1 MTLAVNIAQSGSNN
15 VTFRNRIINGA
26 MVIAQRGTSGFSET
40 GAAQYT
46 LDRWQ
51 VAGASPGVFSIAQ
64 STTAPTGYINSLLI
78 TITTADASLSGAS
91 YQLQQKVEGLNIT
104 DLDWGLST
112 AKPVTLSF
120 WVRSSLTGNFGGVL
134 TNSNY
139 DWTYPYSYTIN
150 SANTWEQKTVT
161 VAGPTSGTWLTT
173 NGTGIQLVF
182 GLGAQVAR
190 TATAGVFA
198 NTVARQ
204 PTSSVN
210 LIATNGATFYITGV
224 QLEAGTTASP
234 FEYRQYTTELQLCQR
249 YYYLY
254 VTGAN
259 STNGVNACICTGAG
273 ILGNYMQGSIVFPT
287 TMRTVPTLVSSTGSN
302 YYQLYS
308 GSSASFNSISGQQ
321 FTPSGCTL
329 LNNGVTISSGAAA
342 IVYTASAS
350 ASIAL
355 TAEL

>member
-1 MTLAVNIAQSGSNN
+1 MTLAVNIAQGGSNN
-15 VTFRNRIINGA
+15 VTMRNRIINGA

-40 GAAQYT
+40 GSAQYT

-64 STTAPTGYINSLLI
+64 STTAPTGYLNSILI
-78 TITTADASLSGAS
+78 TVPTADASLTGAS

-161 VAGPTSGTWLTT
+161 IAGPTSGTWLTT
-173 NGTGIQLVF
+173 NGIGVFVVF
-182 GLGAQVAR
+182 GLGAQVVR
-190 TATAGVFA
+190 TATAGVWA
-198 NTVARQ
+198 NTIARQ

-210 LIATNGATFYITGV
+210 LIATNGATFYLTGV
-224 QLEAGTTASP
+224 QFEAGTTASP
-234 FEYRQYTTELQLCQR
+234 FEYRQYGTELNLCQR
-249 YYYLY
+249 YYQRQ
-254 VTGAN
+254 TGGGRHFIGG
-259 STNGVNACICTGAG
+259 NGGVSNC
-273 ILGNYMQGSIVFPT
+273 FPT
-287 TMRTVPTLVSSTGSN
+287 AYLVQTLRSTPTLSYSAVGDFTIEGLTGGGQSTCTALSFNANTFNSVTVNVSSSSSTGSTGG
-302 YYQLYS
+302 QLL
-308 GSSASFNSISGQQ
+308 GNSSS
-321 FTPSGCTL
+321 
-329 LNNGVTISSGAAA
+329 VW
-342 IVYTASAS
+342 TAFS
-350 ASIAL
+350 
-355 TAEL
+355 AEL